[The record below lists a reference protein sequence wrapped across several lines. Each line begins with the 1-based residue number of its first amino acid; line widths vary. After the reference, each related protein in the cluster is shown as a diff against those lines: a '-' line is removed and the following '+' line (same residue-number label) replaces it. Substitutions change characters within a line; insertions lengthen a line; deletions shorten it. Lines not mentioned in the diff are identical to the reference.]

1 MDDIF
6 THEEAVRT
14 HLSVLKFVLTEG
26 NFYLNLPRAY
36 EIWDILITNPA
47 ACAWD
52 RQTGFEWFIE
62 SWLDLKDDCKAEIFK
77 NRILA
82 LKPNHLTPRGYDCF
96 RLYFLRVNEFEQR
109 VQYRLNSDVE
119 SFQVDKLDLC
129 GLNYLWDIILYVEDE
144 QLAEVVAKFLL
155 DISYEKVSHKLKREI
170 VQLHQR
176 FDHF

>member
-14 HLSVLKFVLTEG
+14 HLYVLKFILTEG
-26 NFYLNLPRAY
+26 NLYLNLPRAY
-36 EIWDILITNPA
+36 EIWDILITNES

-62 SWLDLKDDCKAEIFK
+62 SWLDLKDESKAEIFR
-77 NRILA
+77 NRILV
-82 LKPNHLTPRGYDCF
+82 LRPNKLTVRGYECF
-96 RLYFLRVNEFEQR
+96 RLYFVRVNEFDQR
-109 VQYRLNSDVE
+109 IQCRFNTDIE
-119 SFQVDKLDLC
+119 SFQVDKLDLI

-144 QLAEVVAKFLL
+144 QLAELATKFLL
-155 DISYEKVSHKLKREI
+155 DISFEKVSPKLKREI

-176 FDHF
+176 FF